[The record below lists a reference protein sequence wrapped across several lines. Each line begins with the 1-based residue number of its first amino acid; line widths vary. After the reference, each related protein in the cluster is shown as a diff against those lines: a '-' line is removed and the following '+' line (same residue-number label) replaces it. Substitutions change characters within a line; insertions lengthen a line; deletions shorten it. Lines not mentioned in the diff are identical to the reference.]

1 LANRRGTDAAQ
12 LKFPLQLVLMIVAT
26 MSGVFASNY
35 ASRAALRDDQAKAAS
50 DVRDIL
56 TRLQLGGQIA
66 EAQAKSQDERFNT
79 LKATIDAQSKAMTD
93 SIAEVRRRQ
102 EMQQIQISQLSEQI
116 AKLSQGRK

>member
-1 LANRRGTDAAQ
+1 MANRRGTDAAQ